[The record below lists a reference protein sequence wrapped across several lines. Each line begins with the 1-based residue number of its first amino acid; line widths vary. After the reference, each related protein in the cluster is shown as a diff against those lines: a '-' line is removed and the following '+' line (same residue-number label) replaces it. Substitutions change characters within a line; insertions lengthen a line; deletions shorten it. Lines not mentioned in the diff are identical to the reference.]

1 MRPTVRRRDFIN
13 LLGGAAAGW
22 PLVAHAQRTQPLP
35 TIGWVVGVPT
45 TNEIAGPDPVNLPAR
60 AFLHGLRDLG
70 WIEGRT
76 INIERRSAGGR
87 TERGEEIL
95 AEFIARRVD
104 VIFTAATDWLVDAA
118 HKATRTIPIVAIF
131 NRDPV
136 ATGLVASLARPGGN
150 LTGLTTTTGR
160 ELYDKRLQILK
171 ELVPKISRTAFL
183 GTSLAWE
190 AYRSGGNAG
199 FVPLVFAAVDRT
211 EDFDK
216 AFAIVQ
222 RERADALLVSHGP
235 VLFINIPR
243 IVAFAAERGLPAA
256 YPWRE
261 ATEAG
266 GLMSYGSSAQGLFR
280 QAAGHVDRILRG
292 GKPAELPVEQP
303 AKFEL
308 VINLKTAKAL
318 NLEVPAT
325 LLARAEEVIE

>member
-1 MRPTVRRRDFIN
+1 VRRREFIN
-13 LLGGAAAGW
+13 LLGGAVAGW
-22 PLVAHAQRTQPLP
+22 PLVAHAQRTASLP
-35 TIGWVVGVPT
+35 TIGWAAGDVT
-45 TNEIAGPDPVNLPAR
+45 LADIAGPDPINLPAR

-76 INIERRSAGGR
+76 VKIERRPAEGR
-87 TERGEEIL
+87 PERAQDIL

-104 VIFTAATDWLVDAA
+104 VIFAGAADWLVNAA
-118 HKATRTIPIVAIF
+118 RDATRTIPIVAIL

-136 ATGLVASLARPGGN
+136 SSGLVASLARPGGN

-160 ELYDKRLQILK
+160 ELYDKRHQLLK
-171 ELVPKISRTAFL
+171 ELVPKIGRIAFL

-190 AYRSGGNAG
+190 AYRSGGDAA

-211 EDFDK
+211 EDFNQ
-216 AFAIVQ
+216 AFAFIQ
-222 RERADALLVSHGP
+222 GERVDALLVSHGP
-235 VLFINIPR
+235 ALFINIPR
-243 IVAFAAERGLPAA
+243 IVAFAADRRLPAA

-280 QAAGHVDRILRG
+280 QASGHVDRILKG
-292 GKPAELPVEQP
+292 AKPAEMPIEQP

-308 VINLKTAKAL
+308 LINMRSAKAL
-318 NLEVPAT
+318 GLEVPAT